1 MTELICI
8 VCPRGC
14 HLTVDETNGYAV
26 SGQGCSRGE
35 AYGKAEL
42 QNPVRVLTSSV
53 PISGALYRRCPVKTA
68 SAIPKRLIFDAK
80 AALDGIRLQSPVAS
94 GQVVVENVCGPGI
107 PIITTRAL

>member
-14 HLTVDETNGYAV
+14 HLAVDESNGYEV
-26 SGQGCSRGE
+26 SGQGCPRG
-35 AYGKAEL
+35 AVYGKAEL
-42 QNPVRVLTSSV
+42 QNPVRVLMSSV

-80 AALDGIRLQSPVAS
+80 ASLDGICLQSPVAA
-94 GQVVVENVCGPGI
+94 GQVVVENVCGTGI